1 MMKRT
6 RNFILSLSLAA
17 GLAVSLGGC
26 DRIEIKNQN
35 FKKDTK
41 SRVTKTVTEITQPKR
56 VTKATFKTPALITN
70 YNSVTAAEIITRA
83 HKAAGGLTWARP
95 ESLSKSGFA
104 IYYKN
109 GQSLSH
115 ETHKMWRVFGP
126 DRLSERDDQVRIY
139 SVRDGEAVINISY
152 DGQTTYTDKGA
163 QPKTAADRGWSSNF
177 GFGSIRHALETG
189 YQLERLPDDMV
200 DGTSAF
206 MVRVTDPSGHP
217 TTFAISHEG
226 YKILMAGFE
235 TARGWHERIY
245 SDFYSN
251 PGDDWMQPGRERLFY
266 NGEKTNE
273 IIWERYAINQELPAC
288 IFVLPQAQN
297 CQ

>member
-1 MMKRT
+1 MMKSART
-6 RNFILSLSLAA
+6 TLFCFGPVPRTAI
-17 GLAVSLGGC
+17 GLVGC
-26 DRIEIKNQN
+26 DRIEIKNEK
-35 FKKDTK
+35 FKKEKK
-41 SRVTKTVTEITQPKR
+41 SRVTKVVTETVAQKP
-56 VTKATFKTPALITN
+56 VTKASFKTPSLITN
-70 YNSVTAAEIITRA
+70 YNSVTPAEIITRA

-95 ESLSKSGFA
+95 KSVAKSGFA

-109 GQSLSH
+109 GQSLNH
-115 ETHKMWRVFGP
+115 ETHKMWRVFGAEI
-126 DRLSERDDQVRIY
+126 LSESNDKVRIY
-139 SVRDGEAVINISY
+139 SVKDGEPVINISY
-152 DGQTTYTDKGA
+152 DGRTTYTDKGA
-163 QPKTAADRGWSSNF
+163 QPKTDADRGWSSSF
-177 GFGSIRHALETG
+177 GFGSIRHALQTG
-189 YQLERLPDDMV
+189 YKLERLPDDMV
-200 DGTSAF
+200 DGISAF
-206 MVRVTDPSGHP
+206 MVRITDPSGHP

-251 PGDDWMQPGRERLFY
+251 LGDDWVQPGRERLFY